1 MSLDFK
7 RFKVLYYTRH
17 FRTTESLNHRL
28 DAKEV
33 MLIRSDSTWIYFN
46 DHWRSHHSGVRA
58 WYNMLQS
65 CFHYQTQQY
74 SPACWFV
81 VGLYNALHTEYKRR
95 VWGLTCQIPF
105 DSLEQCQFSLFF
117 GHDFLAT
124 IVCDEGSPTSLTL
137 PLAIWEMFFQHWG
150 GRSLDVVNAGCESTR
165 WLQHANFP
173 SVPWKLRHQVWYKQ
187 IPKNPSLHLFFLSIQ
202 CLCIRFILILIRE
215 YKCHR
220 PKSSGASCNTCI
232 PSSSSPLR
240 RDFLIKAF
248 LSPLSCLYFGEGLSF
263 CPL

>member
-1 MSLDFK
+1 MITGDHTTVVSEPDTTCCNHVSTIRLNSTARLVDLSWVFTMPSTLSIRGECEAWLAK
-7 RFKVLYYTRH
+7 FPLIVWNSVSFH
-17 FRTTESLNHRL
+17 F
-28 DAKEV
+28 
-33 MLIRSDSTWIYFN
+33 
-46 DHWRSHHSGVRA
+46 
-58 WYNMLQS
+58 
-65 CFHYQTQQY
+65 
-74 SPACWFV
+74 
-81 VGLYNALHTEYKRR
+81 
-95 VWGLTCQIPF
+95 
-105 DSLEQCQFSLFF
+105 FF